1 MGENKDKN
9 EHGQNARKALKN
21 MLTAMRAHGFLSK
34 MEENYA
40 ICDKDFPK
48 KDQFK
53 APYLIEFQDEE
64 QWILF
69 STTSIR
75 DRMKQQE
82 WDTSNIKR
90 LNENVK
96 KAYVVVPDGIQKNEL
111 ENAEKYN
118 KEIKEGKRYSALDGV
133 ETLEITA
140 GLIQRKGAML
150 LQYGSGVA
158 KMGTEFEGKIA
169 TVLSD
174 RQNLLKWKGQSK
186 NNDGYFYPLFLQIVS
201 KWELEA
207 DRVTRI
213 NATTKV
219 PPLATRGKPK
229 TDVIVKVEIDS
240 VDEIIYTIS
249 CKRTEKSIVSV
260 HEYPPERYASI
271 LNSEDKELEQ
281 LLIEFRDVG
290 GTMAYTKTDAL
301 TEKMNLYGDAL
312 ARWGIGGYADPKVTQ
327 PELQCADYIITLDAK
342 EMKYSIHELDEY
354 INLCKQDE
362 KNGGHFGTIFR
373 WTKKKDNIQ
382 LKMKLIY

>member
-21 MLTAMRAHGFLSK
+21 MLTSMQEHKFLSK
-34 MEENYA
+34 VEENYA
-40 ICDKDFPK
+40 IYDKDFPK

-96 KAYVVVPDGIQKNEL
+96 KAYVVVPDGIQKSEL

-118 KEIKEGKRYSALDGV
+118 KEIKEGKRYSVLDGV

-140 GLIQRKGAML
+140 GLIQHKGAPL
-150 LQYGSGVA
+150 LAYGSGLA
-158 KMGTEFEGKIA
+158 KLGNEFEEKISA
-169 TVLSD
+169 VLND
-174 RQNLLKWKGQSK
+174 NQNLLKWKGVSK
-186 NNDGYFYPLFLQIVS
+186 NNDGYFYPLFLQIVK
-201 KWELEA
+201 KWGLEPNK
-207 DRVTRI
+207 VTKI
-213 NATTKV
+213 SASTKV
-219 PPLATRGKPK
+219 PSLASRGKPK
-229 TDVIVKVEIDS
+229 TDVIVEVEIDY
-240 VDEIIYTIS
+240 VDEKIYTIS
-249 CKRTEKSIVSV
+249 CKRTEKATVSV
-260 HEYPPERYASI
+260 HEYSAERYALV
-271 LNSEDKELEQ
+271 LNPEDKELEQ
-281 LLIEFRDVG
+281 LLKEFRDAG
-290 GTMAYTKTDAL
+290 GVNAYTKTAEL
-301 TEKMNLYGDAL
+301 TEKMRLYGDAL
-312 ARWGIGGYADPKVTQ
+312 ARWGVGGYGDPKVTQ
-327 PELQCADYIITLDAK
+327 PELQCADYIITFDASSN
-342 EMKYSIHELDEY
+342 KYSIHELNEY
-354 INLCKQDE
+354 IDLCKKDE

-382 LKMKLIY
+382 LKMKLV